1 MTATEQYINIKTKY
15 TKYVV
20 MMQMGNFY
28 ECLDTDAEILSLLM
42 NYKIKTFGEHKRV
55 GFPIASSKKVINEL
69 NKEKINHIIID
80 NKNGKKEITMKKKY
94 LNNHYED
101 YYKNLHTL
109 VNINNRINKINERL
123 HEKIAHKEIISVL
136 EQIEKLI

>member
-1 MTATEQYINIKTKY
+1 
-15 TKYVV
+15 
-20 MMQMGNFY
+20 
-28 ECLDTDAEILSLLM
+28 
-42 NYKIKTFGEHKRV
+42 
-55 GFPIASSKKVINEL
+55 
-69 NKEKINHIIID
+69 
-80 NKNGKKEITMKKKY
+80 